1 MRVVLQRKSLCSC
14 NAPPPVYAT
23 GAREIERVRSGG
35 ERKRV
40 LENQNETNKP
50 ANLYLFILFVLT
62 FFKKKNF
69 NKIILCIQYVVIK
82 NI

>member
-1 MRVVLQRKSLCSC
+1 M
-14 NAPPPVYAT
+14 YAT

-62 FFKKKNF
+62 FFKKKISIKLFCAF
-69 NKIILCIQYVVIK
+69 NMSS
-82 NI
+82 

>member
-1 MRVVLQRKSLCSC
+1 M
-14 NAPPPVYAT
+14 YAT

-50 ANLYLFILFVLT
+50 AKLYLFILFVLT
-62 FFKKKNF
+62 SFKKKFQSNNF
-69 NKIILCIQYVVIK
+69 VYSICRHKKMYGKYMDLK
-82 NI
+82 RRKLDSA